1 MSDTMVRAR
10 IDPETKA
17 KAEEVLHSM
26 GLSMSGAIRLMLVR
40 VAEEQ
45 RLPFEL
51 RRPNAE
57 TLAAIREAK
66 AGQTEA
72 ISLEQLRAALDAIR

>member
-17 KAEEVLHSM
+17 RAEEVLHSM

-45 RLPFEL
+45 RFPFEL

-57 TLAAIREAK
+57 TLAAMAEVERGEGESI
-66 AGQTEA
+66 T
-72 ISLEQLRAALDAIR
+72 LEEFKTQLDAVD